1 MNAEKFLANLREMP
15 LIAILRGLR
24 PDDAIEVVEVLLA
37 QGIKVVEVP
46 LNSPDPF
53 ASIEKI
59 ASRFSGLLTV
69 GAGTVLTEQDV
80 EKVCAA
86 GGEIALSPCVN
97 TAVIRRALELGLEP
111 VPGIATPTE
120 ALSALD
126 AGAQVLKVFPA
137 ESLGPNFFRHLP
149 VVLPAHCRLLA
160 VGGVDLTN
168 MRQFLAAG
176 ATGVGLG
183 SSLFRPEMDMNTL
196 SDKAA
201 RFTELYRPHSR

>member
-1 MNAEKFLANLREMP
+1 MNSEKFLANLREMP

-37 QGIKVVEVP
+37 QGIKIVEVP

-53 ASIEKI
+53 SSIEKI
-59 ASRFSGLLTV
+59 ANRFSGQLTV

-97 TAVIRRALELGLEP
+97 SAVIRRALELGLEP

-120 ALSALD
+120 AITALD
-126 AGAQVLKVFPA
+126 AGARVLKVFPA

-149 VVLPAHCRLLA
+149 AVLPAHCQLLA
-160 VGGVDLTN
+160 VGGIDLTN
-168 MRQFLAAG
+168 IRQFLAAG
-176 ATGVGLG
+176 AAGVGLG
-183 SSLFRPEMDMNTL
+183 SSLFRPEMDKRIMRQN
-196 SDKAA
+196 AA
-201 RFTELYRPHSR
+201 RFVELYRPVR